1 MLLVVYLLDTTAAL
15 GLVDRYT
22 HTIGNRITVHNNR
35 AIDMASST
43 PDRLDKRTL
52 ATQKAFLIGVHN
64 CNQTYFRQVNSLAQ

>member
-1 MLLVVYLLDTTAAL
+1 MLLIICLLNTTAAR

-43 PDRLDKRTL
+43 PDRLDKENARYIKNL
-52 ATQKAFLIGVHN
+52 P
-64 CNQTYFRQVNSLAQ
+64 YRRP